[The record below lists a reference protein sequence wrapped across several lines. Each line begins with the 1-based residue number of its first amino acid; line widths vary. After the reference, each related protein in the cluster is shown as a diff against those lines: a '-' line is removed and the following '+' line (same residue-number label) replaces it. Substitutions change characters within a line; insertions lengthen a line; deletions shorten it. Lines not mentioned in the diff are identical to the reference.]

1 MAHDPAS
8 LSASPAAAPLG
19 PVALLGLRV
28 FLPFALGFFISFL
41 FRSANA
47 VIGNELASTFALS
60 AAQLG
65 LLTSVYFLAFAT
77 TQPLVGVLLDRYG
90 PRRVVPALLCVAAAG
105 SLVFAT
111 ATGFVGLS
119 IARVI
124 IGIGVSA
131 CLMGAIK
138 ALALW
143 YPLDRLASLTGWVVA
158 FGSLGALVATTP
170 VEFSAATIGWRAT
183 FVVFA
188 LIALSIAALIWAAVP
203 RQLAAVTPA
212 TWSEQWAV
220 FGRIARTPLFW
231 RLGLPMVTS
240 QSAFQGLF
248 GLWIV
253 PWLMDVEDL
262 SRATAATWLFW
273 IAVSALIASPTFGVG
288 ADLLARRGVPRL
300 LMLKAGMTLS
310 VASMLLAGLT
320 DLARLP
326 LLIAFGFGT
335 MSTVLC
341 YTFVAMLFP
350 RAMSGRVTTAINMC
364 MFTCTFL
371 TQWGVGMLLQPFAR
385 SAGGYAAE
393 GYWLVFGVLGAIQC
407 VSLVWL
413 LTLRREPA
421 PGEG

>member
-1 MAHDPAS
+1 MAH
-8 LSASPAAAPLG
+8 LG
-19 PVALLGLRV
+19 VRV

-47 VIGNELASTFALS
+47 VIGNELAGTFALS

-77 TQPLVGVLLDRYG
+77 MQPMVGVLLDRYG
-90 PRRVVPALLCVAAAG
+90 PRRVVAALLCIAAAG

-119 IARVI
+119 VARII

-170 VEFSAATIGWRAT
+170 VEFSAATIGWRMT

-203 RQLAAVTPA
+203 RQLAVVTPA
-212 TWSEQWAV
+212 SWREQWAV
-220 FGRIARTPLFW
+220 FGQIARTPLFW
-231 RLGLPMVTS
+231 RLGLPMVTV
-240 QSAFQGLF
+240 QSSFQALF
-248 GLWIV
+248 GLWMV
-253 PWLMDVEDL
+253 PWLMDMNGL
-262 SRATAATWLFW
+262 SRASAATWLFW
-273 IAVSALIASPTFGVG
+273 IAVSALIASPAFGVG
-288 ADLLARRGVPRL
+288 ADSLGARGVPRL
-300 LMLKAGMTLS
+300 LVLKAGMTLS
-310 VASMLLAGLT
+310 VASMLLAGFT
-320 DLARLP
+320 DFARLP
-326 LLIAFGFGT
+326 LLIAYGFGA
-335 MSTVLC
+335 MSTVLS

-350 RAMSGRVTTAINMC
+350 RSMSGRVTTAINMC

-371 TQWGVGMLLQPFAR
+371 AQSGVGMLLQPFAR
-385 SAGGYAAE
+385 NEGGYALP

-407 VSLVWL
+407 ASLAWL

-421 PGEG
+421 PRVA